1 MTRRIRLL
9 WFLLFSLTLTAC
21 YPPPQRVDFATSPNI
36 FRGTYLSEV
45 DFRVSS
51 AEVSFSADGSLLAMA
66 NGDGFHAVQ
75 LWNLQEDA
83 PVGVLG
89 DGLRASSVALTPDG
103 EEVMAILPGADLQPG
118 ELRVWNVATGE
129 TALRL
134 PGRSPTCDNCQA
146 SSLALSPD
154 GTTAALL
161 SQRYALANPSRAR
174 REISL
179 FDVETGERR
188 ALLEG
193 SLPKYVEVRFSPD
206 GTRLAAVLVTESSDE
221 VFPMQATLWDV
232 SGQLVGTYQQPL
244 SGSVQRDAHMWRGG
258 APVVAKL
265 YGDHLELVSITT
277 GERLYTLPAPEEA
290 EGRFYP
296 YALYANATNTRLLA
310 DDGISGTTLWDLE
323 SDLLSASGE
332 AYYVTGF
339 SPDGRYALIH
349 DGAALVLGNPDT
361 LEPEKTLVDGEV
373 VPLKIVSSATYID
386 SSRYHVAGTVQF
398 GDDAAVPFEG
408 EVVGHEGEVY
418 VQTQPLRGTELD
430 AYFSYRGRNWHLR
443 SGPDYSV
450 ATLSEATGKGVG
462 AREYYLELEK
472 AP

>member
-1 MTRRIRLL
+1 MTCPTRYWLL
-9 WFLLFSLTLTAC
+9 LVFACAAC

-89 DGLRASSVALTPDG
+89 DGLQASSVTLTPDG
-103 EEVMAILPGADLQPG
+103 EKVIAILPGADLQPG

-134 PGRSPTCDNCQA
+134 PGRSPTCDECQA
-146 SSLALSPD
+146 VSFSLSPD
-154 GTTAALL
+154 GTTVALL

-174 REISL
+174 SEISL

-193 SLPKYVEVRFSPD
+193 SLPLYESVRFSPD
-206 GTRLAAVLVTESSDE
+206 GTRIAAVFIAESYDGE
-221 VFPMQATLWDV
+221 EPLMQATLWDV
-232 SGQLVGTYQQPL
+232 SGQLIGTYQQPL
-244 SGSVQRDAHMWRGG
+244 SGSSQRDAHMWHGG

-277 GERLYTLPAPEEA
+277 GERLHTLPAPEEA

-349 DGAALVLGNPDT
+349 DGAALVLSNPDT
-361 LEPEKTLVDGEV
+361 LEPEKTLVNGEV
-373 VPLKIVSSATYID
+373 VPLKIVSRATYID
-386 SSRYHVAGTVQF
+386 KSRYHVAGTVGF

-418 VQTQPLRGTELD
+418 VQTQPLRGAELD

-443 SGPDYSV
+443 SDLEYGV
-450 ATLSEATGKGVG
+450 ASLSEATGEGVG